1 MSKSISG
8 TIVITTMFFFTFLS
22 TQSFG
27 FTQGDVNQLQNR
39 GSCKKCDLENADLS
53 GVDLSNA
60 ALEKAVMN
68 GINLSGANLSG
79 ATLHGA
85 VVSGATFCNTI
96 TSDGET
102 DSSGC

>member
-1 MSKSISG
+1 MLKFTNGWMKMAIPISPN
-8 TIVITTMFFFTFLS
+8 
-22 TQSFG
+22 
-27 FTQGDVNQLQNR
+27 VNQLQNT
-39 GSCKKCDLENADLS
+39 GSCKKCDLENADLI

-60 ALEKAVMN
+60 NLEKAVMN
-68 GINLSGANLSG
+68 GINLSSANLSG

-85 VVSGATFCNTI
+85 EVSGASFSGATFCNTI